1 MLEMFKV
8 HSLFCGHK
16 KGVIDNRDKLIVNE
30 FGVVDDYHY
39 PTNTNILMLELDA
52 YRQMNKS
59 KNIALCMNKFYA
71 HIIYE
76 DMSNGERLVGDTLKK
91 DDLRFKVK
99 SLGKV
104 CHYEDC
110 CEYALSNASCPLRE
124 KTIYIECLKPG
135 TIKIGDKLEVLK
147 CTNTQ

>member
-16 KGVIDNRDKLIVNE
+16 KGVIDNRETLIVNE
-30 FGVVDDYHY
+30 FGVMDDYHY

-76 DMSNGERLVGDTLKK
+76 DMSNGERLIGDVLKK
-91 DDLRFKVK
+91 EDTQFKVK

-110 CEYALSNASCPLRE
+110 CEYALSNTSCPLRE

-135 TIKIGDKLEVLK
+135 VIKIGDKLEVMQ